1 MIRLWTSRL
10 CRTSTPFSLREHEK
24 FLSSP
29 EKPVIILL
37 LFIARPSTPS
47 PGEQMLKLC
56 KFGLY
61 ESVTRT
67 TSPSEKVH
75 YRTIS
80 SITLR
85 ILGQMIGAQPSCIV
99 PYYSFNLLQKSFKTS
114 QNSWRYMPANF
125 A

>member
-37 LFIARPSTPS
+37 FFIARPSTPS